1 MIDKGPNY
9 CYSNG
14 TFFGMREGE
23 AGNPCRKKLVL
34 VGEHK
39 GEVRPSLSF

>member
-1 MIDKGPNY
+1 MIDKVANY
-9 CYSNG
+9 CYSYG
-14 TFFGMREGE
+14 TFFGMWEGE
-23 AGNPCRKKLVL
+23 TGNPWRKKLVL